1 MAIKNAFKGGTDWS
15 DGDILYA
22 ADLNDTFN
30 AFYTQMY
37 SDTTG
42 GSVSSSTTE
51 TTISTV
57 TINQNDLGSN
67 VTLII
72 LVSAYLGISDA
83 DSSTSSFKIKIDG
96 TTKDTHALTS
106 DPGSTA
112 PFDMG
117 VLHLIVTGKLK

>member
-57 TINQNDLGSN
+57 TI
-67 VTLII
+67 
-72 LVSAYLGISDA
+72 
-83 DSSTSSFKIKIDG
+83 
-96 TTKDTHALTS
+96 
-106 DPGSTA
+106 
-112 PFDMG
+112 
-117 VLHLIVTGKLK
+117 